1 LLVEEVI
8 SHLWLVQGL
17 VPDVR
22 AGERIWVGPHVGQ
35 GLLREQNLKISRRNS
50 AFGTTARKGF
60 VLSSKRYVA
69 SVNVTEE
76 KIAGLSKKWV
86 QDLHQNIVLYS
97 TSSCADIIFIDCI

>member
-1 LLVEEVI
+1 LLVEEAI

-22 AGERIWVGPHVGQ
+22 AGERVWGLQVGQ

-69 SVNVTEE
+69 SVNVTED
-76 KIAGLSKKWV
+76 KTAGLSKKWV

-97 TSSCADIIFIDCI
+97 TSYCTDIIFIDCI